1 MPLIHKWHGFNVSI
15 FMVYVYMFFL
25 INEVNVSASQPAAA
39 PDCMVNAET
48 SSPFGNCNGG
58 YWGGFLNKNCSG
70 GAFCHYLYALALRA
84 NQTGKIF
91 LDLSEQ
97 RRCWNNMK
105 ANEADVS
112 GCGMQKLTA
121 GLGGCSDFST
131 DDVNSKLRYKLE
143 RLKGKCGTSPA
154 DEWGDSCGS
163 CLRSWEEIKKMHLD
177 GGKSMEEDSEV
188 CRFAVLI
195 TLVSTEIND
204 EERVSKLYNCLGN
217 QQKHKRIGPG
227 LYILIGGVVGLL
239 VVVIVSVLIFSQRRK
254 MPIAPADKDAWRP
267 VLSNF
272 PAWKP
277 ALSAIPKESSI
288 LKVSIEEVWAA
299 TNNLLESNLIGEG
312 TSGKVYRGVL
322 SNNQHVAIKKIT
334 DDGCVHT
341 FLREIRSLVQVRH
354 PNLVAL
360 VGYCENGSECFLIYE
375 LCPNGSLSEWL
386 YGKDKVLSW
395 IQRLEIAI
403 GSARGLR
410 FLHMFPQGCIVHRDV
425 KPTNILLGTNFE
437 AKLSDFGLSKV
448 MNLGESCV
456 SSEVRGTFGYVDPE
470 YQSNRQVSAASDIY
484 SFGVVLLQIL
494 SGRKVIN
501 MDMKKPK
508 PLYKIAKS
516 FMEKGSVAEFAD
528 PNLNGEY
535 SVEAFGSVFELALL
549 CIGHKRERPS
559 ITRVIVKLEEA
570 LSISMRTKAPS
581 PHTTPDC
588 SEKL

>member
-1 MPLIHKWHGFNVSI
+1 MLLIHKWHGFSVSI
-15 FMVYVYMFFL
+15 FMIYVYMFFL
-25 INEVNVSASQPAAA
+25 INEVYVSASQPAVA
-39 PDCMVNAET
+39 PDCILNAET
-48 SSPFGNCNGG
+48 LSLFGNSSCTGG
-58 YWGGFLNKNCSG
+58 YWGGFLNKNCSDG
-70 GAFCHYLYALALRA
+70 TFCSYLYALALRA

-97 RRCWNNMK
+97 RRCWS
-105 ANEADVS
+105 NEADVS
-112 GCGMQKLTA
+112 GCGIQKLTA

-131 DDVNSKLRYKLE
+131 DDVHSKLRYKLE
-143 RLKGKCGTSPA
+143 RMKGKCGMSPA

-163 CLRSWEEIKKMHLD
+163 CLRSWEEIKKMHPD
-177 GGKSMEEDSEV
+177 GGKSMEEDFE
-188 CRFAVLI
+188 F
-195 TLVSTEIND
+195 
-204 EERVSKLYNCLGN
+204 EE
-217 QQKHKRIGPG
+217 QKQKKIGPG
-227 LYILIGGVVGLL
+227 LYVLIGGVLGLL
-239 VVVIVSVLIFSQRRK
+239 MVVIVSILIFSQRRK
-254 MPIAPADKDAWRP
+254 MPIAPVDKDAWRP
-267 VLSNF
+267 VLSNI
-272 PAWKP
+272 PAWNS
-277 ALSAIPKESSI
+277 ALSTIPKESSI
-288 LKVSIEEVWAA
+288 LKVSIEEVCAA
-299 TNNLLESNLIGEG
+299 TNNLFESHLIGEG

-322 SNNQHVAIKKIT
+322 YNNQHVAIKKIT

-360 VGYCENGSECFLIYE
+360 VGYCENENECFLIYE

-403 GSARGLR
+403 GSAQGLR

-448 MNLGESCV
+448 MNPGESCV

-470 YQSNRQVSAASDIY
+470 YQSNQQVSAASDIY

-501 MDMKKPK
+501 MDMKTPK

-535 SVEAFGSVFELALL
+535 PVEAFGSVFELALL
-549 CIGHKRERPS
+549 CTGHKRERPS
-559 ITRVIVKLEEA
+559 VTQVIVKLEEA
-570 LSISMRTKAPS
+570 LSISMRMKAPS

-588 SEKL
+588 SEKLY

>member
-15 FMVYVYMFFL
+15 FMIYVYMFFL

-39 PDCMVNAET
+39 PDCILNAET
-48 SSPFGNCNGG
+48 SSSFGNSSCNGG
-58 YWGGFLNKNCSG
+58 YWGGFLNRNCKDG
-70 GAFCHYLYALALRA
+70 EFCSYLYALALRA

-97 RRCWNNMK
+97 RRCWS
-105 ANEADVS
+105 NEADVS
-112 GCGMQKLTA
+112 GCGVQKLTA
-121 GLGGCSDFST
+121 GLGGCSNFST
-131 DDVNSKLRYKLE
+131 NDVHSELRYKLE
-143 RLKGKCGTSPA
+143 RLKGKCGMSPA

-163 CLRSWEEIKKMHLD
+163 CLRSWEEIKKMQPD

-188 CRFAVLI
+188 CSFAVLI
-195 TLVSTEIND
+195 TLVSTEIKD
-204 EERVSKLYNCLGN
+204 EIWVSKLYNCLGN
-217 QQKHKRIGPG
+217 QPVNEGKRLGTF
-227 LYILIGGVVGLL
+227 GGGDSFHIDL
-239 VVVIVSVLIFSQRRK
+239 FTK
-254 MPIAPADKDAWRP
+254 KKDASSTTWRP

-272 PAWKP
+272 PAWKS
-277 ALSAIPKESSI
+277 ALSAIPMEI
-288 LKVSIEEVWAA
+288 LKVSIEEVCAA
-299 TNNLLESNLIGEG
+299 ANNLFESNLIGEG

-322 SNNQHVAIKKIT
+322 SNNQPVAIKKIA
-334 DDGCVHT
+334 DDGCVQT

-360 VGYCENGSECFLIYE
+360 VGYCENENECFLIYE

-403 GSARGLR
+403 GCAQGLR

-448 MNLGESCV
+448 MNPGESCV

-470 YQSNRQVSAASDIY
+470 YQSNQQVSAASDIY

-494 SGRKVIN
+494 SGRKVID

-516 FMEKGSVAEFAD
+516 FMEKGSVGEFAD

-549 CIGHKRERPS
+549 CIGHKQERPS
-559 ITRVIVKLEEA
+559 IMQVIVKLEEA
-570 LSISMRTKAPS
+570 LRISMRMKAPS
-581 PHTTPDC
+581 P
-588 SEKL
+588 